1 MSDATMTELE
11 PTVTKLMSC
20 PWCGK
25 QPIVT
30 SNGRQWEVWH
40 MCQSVEGV
48 TIETRWHNH
57 RSEALAA
64 WNRRAE

>member
-1 MSDATMTELE
+1 MNDELK
-11 PTVTKLMSC
+11 PC

-30 SNGRQWEVWH
+30 PVGRQWQVWH
-40 MCQSVEGV
+40 VCQSVEGV